1 MSLCEPHPS
10 EATALSAV
18 PQPLAFLYS
27 LLPTLRL
34 QLLVASFDTP
44 TAVWPRLKVNLLQS
58 DLASTNTEMLKNVF
72 RVEEYD
78 IKGIYVIV

>member
-18 PQPLAFLYS
+18 PLAFLCG

-34 QLLVASFDTP
+34 QLLVASFNTP

>member
-18 PQPLAFLYS
+18 PLAFLCG

-34 QLLVASFDTP
+34 QLLVASFNTP
-44 TAVWPRLKVNLLQS
+44 TAV
-58 DLASTNTEMLKNVF
+58 
-72 RVEEYD
+72 
-78 IKGIYVIV
+78 